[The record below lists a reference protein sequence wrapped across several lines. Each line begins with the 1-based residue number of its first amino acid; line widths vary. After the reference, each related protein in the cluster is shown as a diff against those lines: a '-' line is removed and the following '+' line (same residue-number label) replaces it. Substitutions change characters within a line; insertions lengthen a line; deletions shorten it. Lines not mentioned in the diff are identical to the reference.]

1 MRILILGAGAV
12 GLSVAAMLS
21 PVATVHAV
29 CRARHA
35 RVIAA
40 EGFSM
45 SGVWGGAR
53 LRFSAAETPPDP
65 GDWDYVIVACKS
77 TDTRELAER
86 FAPVLAG
93 REVVSLQNGLGNEEI
108 LAGFTDRVIGGTIIT
123 GFEWRGDARVHVS
136 VEAGPIRLGRFP
148 AGTDPA
154 VEGLVAL
161 LRAAGLKAGSTP
173 SIRTALWAK
182 TLYNC
187 ALNPLGALL
196 GVAYGALSHPQSWAV
211 IEEIVGE
218 ARAVCAAEGVA
229 LPWPGAAAYLEHLR
243 TVQLPATAGHH
254 PSMLQDL
261 QRGRPTEIDFLN
273 GAVASRGAALGI
285 PTPVN
290 ATLARLIRFRE
301 SRGGA
306 AAAAE
311 S

>member
-12 GLSVAAMLS
+12 GLSVAGMLS
-21 PVATVHAV
+21 PVASVHAV
-29 CRARHA
+29 CRVRHA
-35 RVIAA
+35 RAIAA
-40 EGFSM
+40 DGFSM
-45 SGVWGGAR
+45 SGVWGEAR
-53 LRFSAAETPPDP
+53 LRFSAAETLPDHE
-65 GDWDYVIVACKS
+65 DWDYVIVACKS

-148 AGTDPA
+148 AGADPA

-161 LRAAGLKAGSTP
+161 LRAAGLKAEATP
-173 SIRTALWAK
+173 SIRAALWAK

-187 ALNPLGALL
+187 ALNPLGALM
-196 GVAYGALSHPQSWAV
+196 GVAYGALAHPQAWAV

-218 ARAVCAAEGVA
+218 ACAVCAAEGVA
-229 LPWPGAAAYLEHLR
+229 LPWPDTTAYLEHLR

-254 PSMLQDL
+254 SSMLQDL

-301 SRGGA
+301 RLGGGA
-306 AAAAE
+306 VAGE